1 MAYSLPEDVDQRPV
15 AVAGAGTLGRL
26 IATVFAAGGSDVRL
40 FDLSAEQRAAG
51 RAHVEQHVGE
61 VQDALDLR
69 PARTGRVE
77 GADELPA
84 AVEGADELP
93 AAVEGAWLVIE
104 SVPERVDLKVD
115 VFGEL
120 DRVAAPDAIL
130 ATNSSSLPSRLVID
144 KVEHP
149 ERVLNM
155 HFQQP
160 PELNAVELMSCG
172 ETDPEAIDAL
182 MAKLPEYGLAPFRVR
197 RESDGFI
204 FNRIWAAIK
213 RECLMVVDEGVAGP
227 EDVDEMWRIFTRP
240 GIAPFELM
248 DRVGLDVV
256 LAIEEHYAE
265 VRTGIP
271 EGPRE
276 LLRRYVDEG
285 RLGVKSG
292 GGFYDAA
299 P

>member
-1 MAYSLPEDVDQRPV
+1 L
-15 AVAGAGTLGRL
+15 
-26 IATVFAAGGSDVRL
+26 
-40 FDLSAEQRAAG
+40 
-51 RAHVEQHVGE
+51 
-61 VQDALDLR
+61 
-69 PARTGRVE
+69 
-77 GADELPA
+77 
-84 AVEGADELP
+84 
-93 AAVEGAWLVIE
+93 
-104 SVPERVDLKVD
+104 
-115 VFGEL
+115 GEL

-172 ETDPEAIDAL
+172 ETDPDVIDVL
-182 MAKLPEYGLAPFRVR
+182 MARLPEYGLAAFRVR

-213 RECLMVVDEGVAGP
+213 RECLMVVEEGVAGP

-292 GGFYDAA
+292 RGFYDAA